1 MSKFEK
7 KEWHS
12 SMSDLKSRAKKYV
25 NAWAEVLQKI
35 GDTDAEGMVKEMSAM
50 GYALGLMSG
59 KLSDCG
65 IEGFT
70 LTLGGMVL
78 SIVGEERAEKIQW
91 AVWDKNGG
99 LHTSDESFEIKEGGE
114 Q

>member
-12 SMSDLKSRAKKYV
+12 SMSDIKSRAKKYV
-25 NAWAEVLQKI
+25 IACAEVLQKI
-35 GDTDAEGMVKEMSAM
+35 GDTDAEVVKEMSAM
-50 GYALGLMSG
+50 GYALGLLSG

-70 LTLGGMVL
+70 LTLGGMAL

-91 AVWDKNGG
+91 AVWDKEGG